1 MKAEDCEKLL
11 DWYDHNKRE
20 LPWRN
25 TSDPYLIWLS
35 EVILQ
40 QTRIDQGMAYFNR
53 FAERY
58 PCVQDLAQAPEDE
71 VLKLWQGLGYYSRAS
86 NMHRSAKTI
95 VNEYNGVFPS
105 TYKEI
110 RKLKG
115 IGPYTAA
122 AIASIA
128 FNQPYP
134 VMDGNVMRMISR
146 LYALREA
153 VNNTPGKKAIERIL
167 KKILPPKH
175 PGKFNQA
182 MMEFGALQ
190 CTPKNPGCSTCIL
203 KDQCMALRKNMVS
216 QLPVKVK
223 KKAPVKR
230 FFHYL
235 FIRHIRNGKPKV
247 YLKKRTGKDIW
258 QGLYEFPVI
267 ETKTA
272 LSPELVIKS
281 RDWKTLFQNHPAR
294 VVRILESYRHQLTH
308 RTIIA
313 GFFEIEISGGQLL
326 KSPGILALDED
337 EIFDFPVPRL
347 IDLFLNK
354 QYNRP

>member
-1 MKAEDCEKLL
+1 MDCEKLL
-11 DWYDHNKRE
+11 DWYDRNRRE

-40 QTRIDQGMAYFNR
+40 QTRIDQGMAYFQR

-58 PCVQDLAQAPEDE
+58 PRVQDLAQAPEDE
-71 VLKLWQGLGYYSRAS
+71 VLKMWQGLGYYSRAR

-95 VNEYNGVFPS
+95 ASEYNGVFPT

-134 VMDGNVMRMISR
+134 VMDGNVMRVISR
-146 LYALREA
+146 LYAVKEA
-153 VNNTPGKKAIERIL
+153 VNTTPGKKVIERIL

-203 KDQCMALRKNMVS
+203 QDHCMALRKNMVG

-223 KKAPVKR
+223 KRPPQQR
-230 FFHYL
+230 YFHYL
-235 FIRHIRNGKPKV
+235 FIRQKKGSMIKV
-247 YLKKRTGKDIW
+247 YFKKRTGKGIW

-267 ETKTA
+267 ETDTT
-272 LSPELVIKS
+272 LLPDEVIKS
-281 RDWKTLFQNHPAR
+281 NDWNKMFQGYKIHI
-294 VVRILESYRHQLTH
+294 VRISEPYKHQLTH

-313 GFFEIEISGGQLL
+313 SFFEIDISGSQLL
-326 KSPGILALDED
+326 KSPGMLAIDED
-337 EIFDFPVPRL
+337 EIFDLPVPRL
-347 IDLFLNK
+347 IDLFLNR
-354 QYNRP
+354 QYNRS